1 MDRTI
6 ISINVSNKFY
16 VTGHLQILVEYPCF
30 KSSVPQNIPEHWGKR
45 EKTRVYEESQLP
57 VYDLNL

>member
-30 KSSVPQNIPEHWGKR
+30 KSLVPQNIPEHWGKR
-45 EKTRVYEESQLP
+45 EKNSGLRRKSVTCL
-57 VYDLNL
+57 